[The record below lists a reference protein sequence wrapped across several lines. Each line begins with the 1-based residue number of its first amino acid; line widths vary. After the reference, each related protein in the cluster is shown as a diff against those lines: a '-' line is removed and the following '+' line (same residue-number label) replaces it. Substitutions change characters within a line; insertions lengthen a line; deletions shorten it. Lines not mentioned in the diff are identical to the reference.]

1 MLSNAERL
9 DWLRLAR
16 TPNVGPVTFAQLLR
30 RYGTAA
36 AALDALPALAARG
49 GKRLTPADRATA
61 ERDLILAA
69 KVGARVLAK
78 VDAEYPP
85 RLLQADDAPPVLYAM
100 GDGRLAAK
108 PCIAIVGARNASALG
123 VRFARQLAGEL
134 GESGLVVISGLA
146 RGIDAAAHQ
155 GSLATGTIAVLG
167 TGIDVAFPPENEAL
181 YGEVVKQG
189 LLLSEY
195 LPGTP
200 ASPGNFP
207 RRNRIIAG
215 SALGTVVVEGA
226 VKSGSLLTARMALDY
241 GREVFAVP
249 GSPLDP
255 RAQGPNGL
263 IKQGATLIQGG
274 GDVLEVLRPIM
285 VGGLAAP
292 TSTASLAPPDDDFS
306 LEKDR
311 AKVLELLSPSPV
323 GIDELTRQSGVSPGA
338 LSTVILELE
347 LAGRVRRYPGHK
359 VSLA

>member
-1 MLSNAERL
+1 M
-9 DWLRLAR
+9 
-16 TPNVGPVTFAQLLR
+16 
-30 RYGTAA
+30 
-36 AALDALPALAARG
+36 
-49 GKRLTPADRATA
+49 
-61 ERDLILAA
+61 LAA

-78 VDAEYPP
+78 VDAEYPS
-85 RLLQADDAPPVLYAM
+85 RLVQADDAPPVLYAK
-100 GDGRLAAK
+100 GACELAAK

-134 GESGLVVISGLA
+134 GEAGLVVISGLA

-167 TGIDVAFPPENEAL
+167 TGIDIAFPPENETL
-181 YGEVVKQG
+181 YGEVLKQG

-215 SALGTVVVEGA
+215 SAMGTVVVEGA

-263 IKQGATLIQGG
+263 IRQGATLIQGG

-285 VGGLAAP
+285 VGGLASPAP
-292 TSTASLAPPDDDFS
+292 TSSLAPPDDLS
-306 LEKDR
+306 LEHDR

-323 GIDELTRQSGVSPGA
+323 GIDELARQSGVSPGA
-338 LSTVILELE
+338 LSIVILELE
-347 LAGRVRRYPGHK
+347 LAGRVRRHPGHK
-359 VSLA
+359 VSFA

>member
-1 MLSNAERL
+1 MLSDAERL

-30 RYGTAA
+30 RYGNAA

-49 GKRLTPADRATA
+49 GRRLIPADRASA
-61 ERDLILAA
+61 ERDLMLAA
-69 KVGARVLAK
+69 KVGARVLTK
-78 VDAEYPP
+78 VDVEYPS
-85 RLLQADDAPPVLYAM
+85 RLLAADDAPPVLYAM
-100 GDGRLAAK
+100 GDGGLAAK

-134 GESGLVVISGLA
+134 GEAGFAVISGLA

-167 TGIDVAFPPENEAL
+167 TGIDIAFPPENEAL
-181 YGEVVKQG
+181 YGEVLKHG
-189 LLLSEY
+189 LLLSEFM
-195 LPGTP
+195 PGTP

-263 IKQGATLIQGG
+263 IRQGATLIQGG

-285 VGGLAAP
+285 HGGLAAP
-292 TSTASLAPPDDDFS
+292 KSTASLAPPDDDMS
-306 LEKDR
+306 LEQDR

-323 GIDELTRQSGVSPGA
+323 GIDELARQSGVSPGT

-347 LAGRVRRYPGHK
+347 LAGRVRRHPGHK
-359 VSLA
+359 VSFA